1 MPEWLEYIHDRYAY
15 WAIVLLMIIGL
26 YGMLFKN
33 NLHKKV
39 VGMIIFQNSMIL
51 LFVTA
56 AFKWDA
62 TVPVRDP
69 DIDVNVVGN
78 YLNPLPHTLMLT
90 AIVVGVAIVGV
101 AFALLIKIYDNY
113 GTIEEDE
120 LLEKLRS
127 PSPEDREDERE
138 DAVTTKGGSA

>member
-15 WAIVLLMIIGL
+15 WAIILLMVIGL

-39 VGMIIFQNSMIL
+39 VGMIVFQNSMIL

-69 DIDVNVVGN
+69 AIDVNVVEN

-101 AFALLIKIYDNY
+101 AFALLIKIYDVY

-120 LLEKLRS
+120 LLEKLKA
-127 PSPEDREDERE
+127 PQEEDPPVQIDP
-138 DAVTTKGGSA
+138 TPGKGGSV